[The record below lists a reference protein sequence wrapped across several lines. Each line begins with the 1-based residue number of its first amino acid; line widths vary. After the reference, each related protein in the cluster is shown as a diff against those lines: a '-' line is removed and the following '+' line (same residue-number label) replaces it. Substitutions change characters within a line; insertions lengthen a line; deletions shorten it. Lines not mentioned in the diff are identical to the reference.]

1 MWQLHTFLQHE
12 GQNIISFKFSFEIS
26 LKTKETKNKTKLLN
40 FIFIL
45 MAKFSHLQNFRA
57 PNATGKPRLGVLLG
71 LSVREGKTDAR
82 CVCQVPCC

>member
-1 MWQLHTFLQHE
+1 
-12 GQNIISFKFSFEIS
+12 
-26 LKTKETKNKTKLLN
+26 
-40 FIFIL
+40 

-71 LSVREGKTDAR
+71 LPVREGKTDAR